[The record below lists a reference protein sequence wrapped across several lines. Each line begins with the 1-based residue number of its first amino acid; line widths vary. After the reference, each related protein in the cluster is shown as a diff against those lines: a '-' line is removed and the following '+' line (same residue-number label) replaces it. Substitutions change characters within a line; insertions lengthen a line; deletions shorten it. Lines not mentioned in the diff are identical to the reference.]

1 MRPLRIALR
10 AAPALLAVLLLAE
23 AVLGSS
29 GATDYSFSSVSVDK
43 PLYPY
48 WKVGGEIPVYGQ
60 GFKKLSTY
68 HIWLRKPSLKTSYL
82 ASFTTTSEG
91 AIPSGVKIVL
101 SRTDPPGTYFVGIST
116 SENFEDVKTLCYFG
130 VWGTNIE
137 GSGRGEDVTIKGGGV
152 APNGYALIDIE
163 VGSSSVSGYPQTVN
177 TSYEGHFE
185 HVWKI
190 PGNASVGIYSIIV
203 EGLGTFQNR
212 DQVYSSSRSFIVAGA
227 TVDVAFLLEPTL
239 YYRRLETATVQYE
252 ISYSN
257 GSSVAAIKS
266 TGEPIKV
273 YRGEFKVG
281 ELPLFCLDAREGI
294 WKAEWTI
301 PCDAPVSSG
310 YKFLIEANSL
320 NDGYGSPGP
329 SETLVSRSF
338 EIKPTPLLVDVKT
351 NRTTYMVGFDSIKI
365 VASVRYSN
373 GTDLKKGTVK
383 AVIRE
388 QDVQIASLPMIFDLA
403 SECWMTK
410 YQYQYPVF
418 DHRQD
423 LTIVVEADDE
433 YGNAGKGSSKVS
445 VSSQSL
451 PPLYLLAFVGA
462 AAASVFLLFM
472 RKGRKPS
479 KASEPVPTV
488 PQRAIAN
495 AEARFKRLGELRK
508 ELETLKGRLE
518 EANLKYGR
526 GFTTMKT
533 FKEEISEIEDKLQQ
547 VGRYVREL
555 TV

>member
-1 MRPLRIALR
+1 
-10 AAPALLAVLLLAE
+10 
-23 AVLGSS
+23 
-29 GATDYSFSSVSVDK
+29 
-43 PLYPY
+43 
-48 WKVGGEIPVYGQ
+48 
-60 GFKKLSTY
+60 
-68 HIWLRKPSLKTSYL
+68 
-82 ASFTTTSEG
+82 
-91 AIPSGVKIVL
+91 
-101 SRTDPPGTYFVGIST
+101 
-116 SENFEDVKTLCYFG
+116 
-130 VWGTNIE
+130 
-137 GSGRGEDVTIKGGGV
+137 
-152 APNGYALIDIE
+152 
-163 VGSSSVSGYPQTVN
+163 
-177 TSYEGHFE
+177 
-185 HVWKI
+185 
-190 PGNASVGIYSIIV
+190 
-203 EGLGTFQNR
+203 
-212 DQVYSSSRSFIVAGA
+212 
-227 TVDVAFLLEPTL
+227 
-239 YYRRLETATVQYE
+239 
-252 ISYSN
+252 
-257 GSSVAAIKS
+257 
-266 TGEPIKV
+266 
-273 YRGEFKVG
+273 
-281 ELPLFCLDAREGI
+281 
-294 WKAEWTI
+294 
-301 PCDAPVSSG
+301 
-310 YKFLIEANSL
+310 
-320 NDGYGSPGP
+320 
-329 SETLVSRSF
+329 
-338 EIKPTPLLVDVKT
+338 
-351 NRTTYMVGFDSIKI
+351 MVGFDSIKI

-508 ELETLKGRLE
+508 ELETLKRRLE